1 MEASAGIATALCPYI
16 GYQKSAEIAKAA
28 LKSNRTVR
36 ELVLEEH
43 LMTAAELEQVL
54 DPYAMTEA
62 TEDMKQ
68 AM

>member
-1 MEASAGIATALCPYI
+1 M
-16 GYQKSAEIAKAA
+16 
-28 LKSNRTVR
+28 KSNRTVR

>member
-1 MEASAGIATALCPYI
+1 MFRQRILQRDI
-16 GYQKSAEIAKAA
+16 MK
-28 LKSNRTVR
+28 
-36 ELVLEEH
+36 VLEKH